1 MVTVSVF
8 GSHVD
13 RVTENGH
20 ENGRR
25 QGYDGRVIAGIYRPV
40 GRRDLKYRR
49 SGAVWVKMN
58 DYRGAGAHVFENELE
73 NRRGVWRCGCGVAP

>member
-13 RVTENGH
+13 RVI
-20 ENGRR
+20 ENGRG

-40 GRRDLKYRR
+40 GRRDLQYRR
-49 SGAVWVKMN
+49 SDTVWVKMN
-58 DYRGAGAHVFENELE
+58 DYRGAGAHVTENELE
-73 NRRGVWRCGCGVAP
+73 NRRGV